1 MNKSLQTLA
10 DEFALMKEEAA
21 KVLRNTTDKK
31 FNQRPDNNGWSAAEC
46 IDHLVATG
54 VDYCDQ
60 YEKALKLAM
69 NKGYTL
75 DHELKNSWF
84 GQRFIN
90 FVEPPVR
97 FKAKSPKKWKP
108 ASNINLAKVT
118 AAYLQLQD
126 RYIDLLAASEGWDI
140 SKVKLPSPASKLIKF
155 SAFEMM
161 GINAAHQRRHFLQA
175 KKAMGLK

>member
-1 MNKSLQTLA
+1 MNSQLQKLA
-10 DEFALMKEEAA
+10 DEFYLMKDEAG
-21 KVLRNTTDKK
+21 KLLRNTTDKK
-31 FNQRPDNNGWSAAEC
+31 FNQRPDNGGWSAAEC

-54 VDYCDQ
+54 ADYCDQ
-60 YEKALKLAM
+60 YEKALRLAM
-69 NKGYTL
+69 EKGCKL
-75 DHELKNSWF
+75 NGELKNSWF

-108 ASNINLAKVT
+108 ASSINLAKVT

-126 RYIDLLAASEGWDI
+126 RYIDLLSASEGWDI
-140 SKVKLPSPASKLIKF
+140 SKVKLPSPATNLIKF
-155 SAFEMM
+155 SAYEMM
-161 GINAAHQRRHFLQA
+161 GINAAHQRRHFAQA